1 MADKIIRR
9 CFDNTNREAY
19 VTYRRSNGTT
29 YIKKFKIIHG
39 IYKYVGLHK
48 N

>member
-1 MADKIIRR
+1 MADKIVKLY
-9 CFDNTNREAY
+9 FDNTNREAY
-19 VTYRRSNGTT
+19 VTYKRSDGTI

-39 IYKYVGLHK
+39 IYKYVGLYR